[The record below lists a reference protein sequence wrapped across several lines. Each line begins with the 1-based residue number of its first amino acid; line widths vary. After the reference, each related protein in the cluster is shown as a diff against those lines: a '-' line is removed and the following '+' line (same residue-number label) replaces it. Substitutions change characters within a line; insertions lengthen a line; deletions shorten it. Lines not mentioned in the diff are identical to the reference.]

1 MDNFKKYQVQKG
13 DTIESIA
20 KKIGIPAA
28 EIRAFHNR
36 HCDVRDLVEL
46 QLPLKFIDYILLPTL
61 ESYVETKMSEQNA
74 IKKVFSKSD
83 NNNLRLTFVK
93 DLKIEYGTIIHYK
106 ENNQLKNKIHF
117 TSIIEFIKE
126 ENDFFIVLLQINQVY
141 INDKKPELTIE
152 KLADKISKV
161 LYPLKIDL
169 NSKGQLHSILNIQDI
184 QRRWV
189 TMKPSILEYYK
200 GGSELG
206 NLISSFEKNIQSAS
220 LLKRSFEEHPFYQ
233 IYFLPLYQ
241 TYSTD
246 LSFAS
251 NDFHSKTFQSVDEFQ
266 TATSKTCIRYKSI
279 VEAKNNFDDEFQL
292 IAKSFG
298 SASQKIANN
307 LKDAVF
313 EIGKLE
319 KGIIENM
326 DFQYKLQHAT
336 GTIFSIVGYVNTR
349 KDSKTVSTIEFETY
363 ERTKKKQKKEIVNP
377 ISKQID
383 WSSEIINKSEIKEQ
397 GFWDMFFGRKG

>member
-28 EIRAFHNR
+28 EVRAFHNR

-46 QLPLKFIDYILLPTL
+46 RLPLKFIDYILLPTL
-61 ESYVETKMSEQNA
+61 ESYVEAKMSEQNA
-74 IKKVFSKSD
+74 IKKVFYKSD
-83 NNNLRLTFVK
+83 HNLRLTSIK
-93 DLKIEYGTIIHYK
+93 NLKLEYGTIINYK
-106 ENNQLKNKIHF
+106 DNGQLKNKIHF
-117 TSIIEFIKE
+117 TSTIEFIKE
-126 ENDFFIVLLQINQVY
+126 ENDFFIALLQINQVY

-161 LYPLKIDL
+161 LYPVKIAL

-184 QRRWV
+184 HRRWE

-246 LSFAS
+246 LSFTS

-266 TATSKTCIRYKSI
+266 TSTAKTCIKYKSI

-292 IAKSFG
+292 IDKSFR
-298 SASQKIANN
+298 SASQKIAID

-313 EIGKLE
+313 EVGKLE

-326 DFQYKLQHAT
+326 DFQYKLHHAT
-336 GTIFSIVGYVNTR
+336 GTIFSIVGFINIR

-377 ISKQID
+377 NI
-383 WSSEIINKSEIKEQ
+383 ETH
-397 GFWDMFFGRKG
+397 